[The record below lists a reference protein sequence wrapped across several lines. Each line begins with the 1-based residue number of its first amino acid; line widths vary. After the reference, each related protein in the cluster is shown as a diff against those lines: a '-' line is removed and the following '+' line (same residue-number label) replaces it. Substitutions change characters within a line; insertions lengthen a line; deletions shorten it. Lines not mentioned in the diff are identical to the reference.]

1 MSDNQRNS
9 AAGQRQKQYA
19 QKAKTEQQNTLNS
32 HGLTRKNEDFIYQL
46 NKQLIAH
53 GMHDDTKREVLDDT
67 IQQLKEGQKK
77 GQTAKQ
83 LFGTPTAYVYKL
95 GHPDRNKIAAAN
107 NSPYYLLALDNGLM
121 FFAIFAFMFGLLAVM
136 NPGSVSPK
144 YHYGSS
150 GLTALIIVAVTG
162 GLLFGYIS
170 TLMQPY
176 KDPET
181 GEYKNRSWIF
191 RIIMITLT
199 FLAWIGI
206 YMFVSLLPNSINPQP
221 SKWAYLVMAVVVF
234 AIDLWLR
241 AHFHIVNNVFGDSRR
256 ARQREQRERQ
266 RQQSRK

>member
-1 MSDNQRNS
+1 MSENQRNA
-9 AAGQRQKQYA
+9 AAGQRQKEYA
-19 QKAKTEQQNTLNS
+19 EKAKESSQKTLSN
-32 HGLTRKNEDFIYQL
+32 HGLTRKNEEFIYQL

-53 GMHDDTKREVLDDT
+53 GMHEDTKQEVLDDT
-67 IQQLKEGQKK
+67 IKQLKEGQKK

-95 GHPDRNKIAAAN
+95 GHPDKNKIAASN

-150 GLTALIIVAVTG
+150 GLTALIIIAVTG

-170 TLMQPY
+170 LLMQPY

-181 GEYKNRSWIF
+181 GQYKNRSWIY
-191 RIIMITLT
+191 RIVMITLT

-221 SKWAYLVMAVVVF
+221 TKYVYLILAVVVF
-234 AIDLWLR
+234 AVDLWLR
-241 AHFHIVNNVFGDSRR
+241 AHFHIVNNVFGDARR
-256 ARQREQRERQ
+256 ARRQ
-266 RQQSRK
+266 NRK